1 MASAGVSKQMNTLH
15 FNKSHNSSPNLK
27 GVANGNAS
35 SSLSSSSSS
44 SNNIAATA
52 VGIVLP
58 QIQTQPIFA
67 TSSSSSSSGRQQLL
81 HQKPQPQFYEN
92 GDLLGQAD
100 IIERE
105 YQREQQQHHASK
117 SGRGKYNQVSATATT
132 TSSTSGNSSN
142 QTQQK
147 KRKLET
153 GKSYFLGF

>member
-15 FNKSHNSSPNLK
+15 FNKSQNSSPNLK

-44 SNNIAATA
+44 SNNTAAA

-67 TSSSSSSSGRQQLL
+67 TSSGRQQLL

-153 GKSYFLGF
+153 GKSYVFGF